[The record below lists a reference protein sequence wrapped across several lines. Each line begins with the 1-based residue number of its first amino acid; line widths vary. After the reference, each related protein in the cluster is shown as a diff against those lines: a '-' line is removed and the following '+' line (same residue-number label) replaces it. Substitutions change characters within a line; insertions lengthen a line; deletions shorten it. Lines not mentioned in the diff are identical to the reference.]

1 MLFLNKTH
9 PFSFE
14 GEERGEMAHCVF
26 YDFFCLYSCA
36 LGINWYYEYVQQ
48 LIHRGV
54 SRGVSTVSY
63 VGRDSVALVC
73 MGFGG
78 DLASS

>member
-1 MLFLNKTH
+1 MRGAVPSRLSDQKKQVIVAGERPSDRSALVLFLNKTH

-26 YDFFCLYSCA
+26 YDFFCLYFCA

-48 LIHRGV
+48 LI
-54 SRGVSTVSY
+54 
-63 VGRDSVALVC
+63 
-73 MGFGG
+73 
-78 DLASS
+78 